1 MKRRD
6 SITDWC
12 IPLRGQPTVPT
23 VTEQHGIT
31 GVAAVFHW
39 QTAGPVQ
46 STFSQGS
53 GRHVSW
59 TRDTEAQLRGVV
71 PGPQPHGKQ
80 ARLLTRGMLTVPGLT
95 RGSWLGCRALGRNTF
110 EVMEVEMQ
118 PVVLSVLFLKGGLTY
133 CQIVENKECENTC
146 FKCSEMTE

>member
-1 MKRRD
+1 M
-6 SITDWC
+6 
-12 IPLRGQPTVPT
+12 PT

-46 STFSQGS
+46 STFSQVS

-71 PGPQPHGKQ
+71 PGPQPHVEQASFTVINERDVDCARADQGVLAGVQGIGK
-80 ARLLTRGMLTVPGLT
+80 
-95 RGSWLGCRALGRNTF
+95 
-110 EVMEVEMQ
+110 E
-118 PVVLSVLFLKGGLTY
+118 Y
-133 CQIVENKECENTC
+133 I
-146 FKCSEMTE
+146 